1 VTTNKQKGFTLIELM
16 VVVAIIGILAA
27 IAIPTSYYFRQ
38 KSFEDTVQQDVRNA
52 GTAEE
57 AYYAEEYTYISFG
70 PLTGA
75 AGASNFN
82 IATGLL
88 IKLSQNVTV
97 QGVVQAGGNIIITG
111 THPGATK
118 PINYSANVGAIL

>member
-1 VTTNKQKGFTLIELM
+1 MATNKQKGFTLIELM
-16 VVVAIIGILAA
+16 VVIAIIGILAA

-52 GTAEE
+52 ATAEE
-57 AYYAEEYTYISFG
+57 AYYAESQTYISFG

-75 AGASNFN
+75 AGTSNFT
-82 IATGLL
+82 IAPGVL

-97 QGVVQAGGNIIITG
+97 QGVVQVDGSVLITA
-111 THPGATK
+111 THPGATN
-118 PINYSANVGAIL
+118 PISYSSNVGSIL